1 MLHWIAEFYAQGG
14 IWMHPISLCLA
25 VGWAVIIERSIALYF
40 RYNINAP
47 QFMTQIQKLVMANN
61 IDRAIKLCNAAP
73 TAALPIVIKAALTR
87 ANKGEIEIAN
97 SVEEATLDVLPL
109 LTKRTPTLPNIANL
123 ATLAGLLGTIVGL
136 IEAFAAVAQAPPDMK
151 SQLLTQAL
159 AIGLNATAFGLIVAI
174 PVLSAFILLNA
185 KTKKLI
191 DEIDQYAVKIQ
202 NMLIARGKGT
212 MNPLERTA

>member
-1 MLHWIAEFYAQGG
+1 
-14 IWMHPISLCLA
+14 
-25 VGWAVIIERSIALYF
+25 
-40 RYNINAP
+40 
-47 QFMTQIQKLVMANN
+47 
-61 IDRAIKLCNAAP
+61 
-73 TAALPIVIKAALTR
+73 
-87 ANKGEIEIAN
+87 
-97 SVEEATLDVLPL
+97 
-109 LTKRTPTLPNIANL
+109 
-123 ATLAGLLGTIVGL
+123 
-136 IEAFAAVAQAPPDMK
+136 MK